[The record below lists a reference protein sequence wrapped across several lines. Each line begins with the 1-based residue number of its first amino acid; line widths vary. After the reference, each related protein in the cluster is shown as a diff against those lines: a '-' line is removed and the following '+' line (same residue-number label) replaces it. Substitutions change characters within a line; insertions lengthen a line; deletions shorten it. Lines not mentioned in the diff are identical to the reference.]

1 MRHHR
6 DATVKLGEETE
17 FLGVKYL
24 AVEPENLEYP
34 CMGCAAGEDDMVCA
48 SLPRCF
54 ASARSGGDDVIY
66 KKKVTVDVF
75 IPLEPGVH
83 LIAQMPIGRKD

>member
-1 MRHHR
+1 M
-6 DATVKLGEETE
+6 KLGEETE
-17 FLGVKYL
+17 FLGMKYL

-34 CMGCAAGEDDMVCA
+34 CVGCDAETDDMVCA
-48 SLPRCF
+48 SLPHCF
-54 ASARSGGDDVIY
+54 ASARRGGDDVIY